1 MIIALTPEET
11 IHAEKA
17 VIHTLLEKGL
27 DILHLRKY
35 HFTDLQMA
43 RYVESI
49 DPAYLEKL
57 VLHSHPHLST
67 ELGISRIHRNEWSRQ
82 HSPSNQMNATVICS
96 TSVHDI
102 AAFNKLDKCWT
113 YAFLSPIFPSI
124 SKKEYGRYNA
134 QLNQLPNRVN
144 FTVRLIALGGIN
156 QANCL
161 LPLQEGADGIA
172 LYGALWQHPHP
183 IQNFIACQQ
192 KLWKN
197 FNTYHKDKH

>member
-11 IHAEKA
+11 IDTEKA
-17 VIHTLLEKGL
+17 VLHTLFEKGL
-27 DILHLRKY
+27 DFLHLRKY

-57 VLHSHPHLST
+57 VLHSHPHLSA
-67 ELGISRIHRNEWSRQ
+67 ELGIARIHINEWSRQ
-82 HSPSNQMNATVICS
+82 HSPSSQMNAPIICS

-102 AAFNKLDKCWT
+102 LAFNKLDECWA
-113 YAFLSPIFPSI
+113 YALLSPIFPSI
-124 SKKEYGRYNA
+124 SKKGYGRDNA
-134 QLNQLPNRVN
+134 QLNQLPKRVN

-161 LPLQEGADGIA
+161 LALQEGADGIA
-172 LYGALWQHPHP
+172 LYGALWQHPDP
-183 IQNFIACQQ
+183 IQNFISCQQ

-197 FNTYHKDKH
+197 SNTYHKDKH